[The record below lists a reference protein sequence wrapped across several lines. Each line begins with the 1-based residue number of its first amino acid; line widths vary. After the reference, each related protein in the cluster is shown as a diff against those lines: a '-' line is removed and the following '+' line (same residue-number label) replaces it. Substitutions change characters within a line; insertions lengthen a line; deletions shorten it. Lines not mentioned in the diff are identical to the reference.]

1 MDINDIGGYN
11 LTNLGKINVILGKNG
26 CGKSTLLKNLESNIA
41 GNRGEDWGITKYIT
55 PERGGILTYD
65 AGIEQNITND
75 SNWLLGTRRVNQYS
89 QFRQQS
95 IAQYRKLELMILR
108 EIDRSK
114 RSDLSYSFQN
124 YIDKINGL
132 LDNIE
137 IRQSEN
143 DSIFKIYSKNG
154 GNPISPE
161 RISSGESELIS
172 LAIECLIFEK
182 ELIPQKKNILFLDE
196 PDVHLHP
203 DLQSRLIK
211 FLINLIN
218 DNFII
223 ILATHSTALL
233 GELTQY
239 DEAKISFM
247 KSGDKNLE
255 FKNITD
261 IYKKVLPVFGAHPL
275 SNIFNQAPILL
286 LEGDDDERIWQTV
299 VRCTS
304 GKLRIYP
311 CSCGSIS
318 IMNQFEVEAKTIISS
333 VYDSPKGFSLR
344 DKDDSL
350 EEIDDILPIIRS
362 KLSCRSSEN
371 LLLTNE
377 VLSTANVTWDLVKQ
391 RIDAWIQSNTT
402 HTKFSFMKNF
412 QDSSYDRKNFD
423 IKEIRMILVGQIIGE
438 NKPWEVLIG
447 KSISNF
453 ILMFNTEYDPLKFD
467 IEGTM
472 MNFLGKKTVN
482 QIIQPNILRES

>member
-1 MDINDIGGYN
+1 MDISNVGGYN

-41 GNRGEDWGITKYIT
+41 NNRGEEWGITKYIT

-65 AGIEQNITND
+65 AGIEQNITNN
-75 SNWLLGTRRVNQYS
+75 STWLPDTRRVNQYS

-95 IAQYRKLELMILR
+95 IAQYRKLELMVLR
-108 EIDRSK
+108 EIDKIK
-114 RSDLSYSFQN
+114 RSDLTYSFQN
-124 YIDKINGL
+124 YIDRINEL

-143 DSIFKIYSKNG
+143 DSIFKIYSKSE
-154 GNPISPE
+154 GNPQISPE

-182 ELIPQKKNILFLDE
+182 ELIPQKKNVLFLDE

-218 DNFII
+218 DDFII

-239 DEAKISFM
+239 SEAKLSFM

-255 FKNITD
+255 FKTITD

-275 SNIFNQAPILL
+275 SNIFNQAPIML

-318 IMNQFEVEAKTIISS
+318 IMNQFEIEAKTIISS

-344 DKDDSL
+344 DRDDSI
-350 EEIDDILPIIRS
+350 EEIDDILPIVRS
-362 KLSCRSSEN
+362 KLSCRSAEN
-371 LLLTNE
+371 LLLTDE
-377 VLSTANVTWDLVKQ
+377 VLSSANVTWELVKQ
-391 RIDAWIQSNTT
+391 RMDTWIQNNTT
-402 HTKFSFMKNF
+402 HTKFSFMKSF
-412 QDSSYDRKNFD
+412 QDSLYNRKNFD
-423 IKEIRMILVGQIIGE
+423 LKEIRMILVGQIIGE
-438 NKPWEVLIG
+438 NKPWEILIG

-453 ILMFNTEYDPLKFD
+453 ILMFNIEYNLSKFD
-467 IEGTM
+467 IEGTL
-472 MNFLGKKTVN
+472 MNFLGRKTVN
-482 QIIQPNILRES
+482 SIIQPNIAN